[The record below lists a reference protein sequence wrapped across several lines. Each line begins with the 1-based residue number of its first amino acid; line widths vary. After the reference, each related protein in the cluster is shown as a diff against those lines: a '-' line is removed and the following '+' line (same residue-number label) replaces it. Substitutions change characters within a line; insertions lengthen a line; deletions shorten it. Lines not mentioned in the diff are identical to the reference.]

1 MKKVILSGVAGLGM
15 VASQAQ
21 AAVAV
26 EVTAALT
33 EAAADVGTVGAAV
46 LVAIVAAAAFRYVR
60 RAL

>member
-1 MKKVILSGVAGLGM
+1 MKKVILSGFAGLGM